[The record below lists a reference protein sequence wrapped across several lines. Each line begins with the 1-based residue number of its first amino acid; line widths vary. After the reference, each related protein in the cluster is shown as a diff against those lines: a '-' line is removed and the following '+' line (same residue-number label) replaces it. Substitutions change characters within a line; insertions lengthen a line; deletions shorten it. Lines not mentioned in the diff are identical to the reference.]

1 MPVVHRSHRPP
12 RRAACA
18 GVESRPADLLRDL
31 RILDSAPEA
40 SFDGLTRAAALLT
53 GCPMALVSLLVD
65 GRPWVKSRFGLAATE
80 TPSVLS
86 FCALAARQPDLLE
99 VEDAWADPRF
109 ANHPWV
115 TCDPRIRFCAGQ
127 PLMLGGV
134 CLGTLCAF
142 DTQPRRLSAPVREA
156 LLGLAHV
163 AQALIE
169 ARQSLVAL
177 GEQQQRLTD
186 IALASG
192 DWLWESDAQNQVIW
206 RIAHETEA
214 DENELLSPGSRL
226 PDGPLLDPQGEP
238 QTPPLPFHRLL
249 AQQGKI
255 TRATLR
261 PVVSDAATCVSISA
275 LPYFGVA
282 GEWLGFRGTA
292 RDVTAAVA
300 DERQRRAADIALRAE
315 RDAAQQAARLRS
327 EVVSSV
333 SHELRTPLNAVVGFA
348 QLLLI
353 DPQQVTLYASHIQ
366 RAGTL
371 LLALVNDMLE
381 LARLETG
388 HARMD
393 LRPVSSA
400 SLMQRCVD
408 LLEPEANRR
417 GVQMHA
423 HADPGAD
430 VVMAQMQGLT
440 QAILNLASNALK
452 FSPPGSTVR
461 LHARVGLDEGHIEI
475 GVSDQGP
482 GIAPELLSLLFLPF
496 SQLPGNRAKGGT
508 GLGLAISRQLLQAMG
523 GEISV
528 QSVVGQGSS
537 FTITLRASEP
547 GMPFVPESAFG
558 VLDESAAPPSATLL
572 RVLYIEDDPVN
583 VLLLEHMLAHFG
595 PLNMS
600 HAATAAAGRLAAQ
613 GGHFDLILLDMNL
626 PDGHGLDL
634 LAQLRASTR
643 NDKVLIVALSADAL
657 PTSISAARAAGFD
670 DYLTKPITMAV
681 LERLVA
687 KLR

>member
-1 MPVVHRSHRPP
+1 M
-12 RRAACA
+12 
-18 GVESRPADLLRDL
+18 ESRRADLLREL
-31 RILDSAPEA
+31 GILDSVPEA
-40 SFDGLTRAAALLT
+40 SFDGLTRAAAVLT
-53 GCPMALVSLLVD
+53 DCPIALVSLLD
-65 GRPWVKSRFGLAATE
+65 AERQWFKSRFGLAATE
-80 TPSVLS
+80 TPIASS
-86 FCALAARQPDLLE
+86 FCAHAARQPGLFE
-99 VEDAWADPRF
+99 IEDTWADPRF
-109 ANHPWV
+109 ADNPWV
-115 TCDPRIRFCAGQ
+115 TSEPHVRFYAGQ

-134 CLGTLCAF
+134 CLGTLCVI
-142 DTQPRRLSAPVREA
+142 DTQPRRLSAAVREA
-156 LLGLAHV
+156 LQGLAHA

-169 ARQSLVAL
+169 ARQSLAAL
-177 GEQQQRLTD
+177 NEQQQRLAD

-192 DWLWESDAQNQVIW
+192 DWLWESDAQNQVVW
-206 RIAHETEA
+206 RIARETEA
-214 DENELLSPGSRL
+214 GAHELLCLGSEL
-226 PDGPLLDPQGEP
+226 PDGPLLDSQGEP

-249 AQQGKI
+249 AQQRKI

-261 PVVSDAATCVSISA
+261 PWVSDDATCVSMSA
-275 LPYFGVA
+275 LPYFGA
-282 GEWLGFRGTA
+282 TGEWLGFRGTA

-353 DPQQVTLYASHIQ
+353 DPQHVTLYAHHIQ

-430 VVMAQMQGLT
+430 IVMAHMQGLT

-461 LHARVGLDEGHIEI
+461 LHARVGADEGHIEI
-475 GVSDQGP
+475 GVSDEGL

-496 SQLPGNRAKGGT
+496 SQLPGNRAKDGT
-508 GLGLAISRQLLQAMG
+508 GLGLAISRQLVQAMG

-528 QSVVGQGSS
+528 QSAVGQGSS
-537 FTITLRASEP
+537 FTITLRAAEP
-547 GMPFVPESAFG
+547 GMPFASESAFG
-558 VLDESAAPPSATLL
+558 VLDEPAAPPSATWV

-595 PLNMS
+595 PLDMS
-600 HAATAAAGRLAAQ
+600 HAATAAAGRQAVLD
-613 GGHFDLILLDMNL
+613 GDFDLILLDMNL

-634 LAQLRASTR
+634 LAQLRASTN
-643 NDKVLIVALSADAL
+643 NDKVRIVALSADAL
-657 PTSISAARAAGFD
+657 PSSIDAARAAGFD
-670 DYLTKPITMAV
+670 EYLTKPISMAV

-687 KLR
+687 TLR

>member
-1 MPVVHRSHRPP
+1 M
-12 RRAACA
+12 
-18 GVESRPADLLRDL
+18 
-31 RILDSAPEA
+31 
-40 SFDGLTRAAALLT
+40 
-53 GCPMALVSLLVD
+53 VSLLD
-65 GRPWVKSRFGLAATE
+65 AGRQWFKSRFGLPATE
-80 TPSVLS
+80 TPSDSS
-86 FCALAARQPDLLE
+86 FCALAAQQPDLFE
-99 VEDAWADPRF
+99 IEDTWADPQF
-109 ANHPWV
+109 ANNPLV
-115 TCDPRIRFCAGQ
+115 TGDPHIRFYAGQ
-127 PLMLGGV
+127 PLMLDGV
-134 CLGTLCAF
+134 CMGTLCVI

-156 LLGLAHV
+156 LLGLGYT

-177 GEQQQRLTD
+177 NEQQQRLAD

-192 DWLWESDAQNQVIW
+192 DWLWESDAHNQVSW
-206 RIAHETEA
+206 RIAHETDA
-214 DENELLSPGSRL
+214 GANELLCMGSSL
-226 PDGPLLDPQGEP
+226 PDGPLLDPQGEQ
-238 QTPPLPFHRLL
+238 QTPSLPFHRLL
-249 AQQGKI
+249 AQHRKI

-261 PVVSDAATCVSISA
+261 PLASNDATCISISA
-275 LPYFGVA
+275 LPYFGTA

-333 SHELRTPLNAVVGFA
+333 SHELRTPLNAVLGFA

-371 LLALVNDMLE
+371 LLALVNDMLD

-417 GVQMHA
+417 GVQMQA

-430 VVMAQMQGLT
+430 VVMAHMQGLT

-452 FSPPGSTVR
+452 FSPPDSTVR
-461 LHARVGLDEGHIEI
+461 LHARVGTDDGHVEI
-475 GVSDQGP
+475 SVTDQGP
-482 GIAPELLSLLFLPF
+482 GIAPALLSLLFLPF

-528 QSVVGQGSS
+528 QSAVGQGSS
-537 FTITLRASEP
+537 FTITLRAAEP
-547 GMPFVPESAFG
+547 GIPFFAESAFS
-558 VLDESAAPPSATLL
+558 VLDEPAAPPSATLL

-595 PLNMS
+595 PLDIS
-600 HAATAAAGRLAAQ
+600 HAATAAAGRRAAQ

-626 PDGHGLDL
+626 PGGHGLGV
-634 LAQLRASTR
+634 LAQLRACTH

-657 PTSISAARAAGFD
+657 PTSISAAIAAGFD
-670 DYLTKPITMAV
+670 DYLTKPIAMAV
-681 LERLVA
+681 LARLIA
-687 KLR
+687 TLR